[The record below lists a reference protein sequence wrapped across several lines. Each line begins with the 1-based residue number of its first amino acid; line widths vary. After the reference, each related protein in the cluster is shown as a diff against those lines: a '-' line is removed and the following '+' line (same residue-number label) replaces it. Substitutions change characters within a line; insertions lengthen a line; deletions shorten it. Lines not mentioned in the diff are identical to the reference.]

1 MSKKKILFV
10 TRSLTRGG
18 GEAKSTINIINNL
31 DKDKYDVFILELEK
45 GSKKIEISNEV
56 VFLPPI
62 VDVEENTR
70 IKLHQYLKKPDQIAI
85 DFKNDYDCVIA
96 CNRGLT
102 SLFASYIPSIKKIV
116 WIRGTIK
123 YYGYTQIE
131 DIQIRELL
139 KKQYDKQNEI
149 FYKYDKVVLV
159 SDSVYDDFINIF
171 KEHKDKAIKIY
182 NSVDPDDILKKSLEE
197 TDVIIP
203 KTKNLLITVGRLKEV
218 KNHKLLIDAMRLVV
232 NDVKDATLLI
242 IGEGTLYN
250 ELKEYIT
257 VNHLDENIK
266 LLGFYDNPYPIIKQ
280 GKLFCLSSISEGF
293 CLSISEACI
302 LNIPF
307 VATDVG
313 GVREI
318 LDTSPCGVIT
328 SSNSEEFASKITE
341 LLTKKDLYDTY
352 KQNCQIASK
361 RFSVKDLGHKVE
373 KLIDNL
379 FEEEVENKND

>member
-1 MSKKKILFV
+1 MIKKRVLFV

-31 DKDKYDVFILELEK
+31 SKDKYDIFVLELEK
-45 GSKKIEISNEV
+45 GLKKIDISNEV
-56 VFLPPI
+56 IFLPPI
-62 VDVEENTR
+62 VDEEENSR
-70 IKLHQYLKKPDQIAI
+70 LKLHKYLKNPDQISV
-85 DFKNDYDCVIA
+85 DFKNNYDCVIA

-102 SLFASYIPSIKKIV
+102 SLFASFIPSIKKIV

-123 YYGYTQIE
+123 YYDYTKIE
-131 DIQIRELL
+131 NSKLSELL
-139 KKQYDKQNEI
+139 KKQYNKQDEI

-159 SDSVYDDFINIF
+159 SDSVYDDFMNIF
-171 KEHKDKAIKIY
+171 INHQAKAIKIY

-197 TDVIIP
+197 IDISIP
-203 KTKNLLITVGRLKEV
+203 QTKNLIVTVGRLKEV
-218 KNHKLLIDAMRLVV
+218 KNHKLLIDAMKIVV
-232 NDVKDATLLI
+232 KEISDATLLI

-257 VNHLDENIK
+257 NNQLDENIK

-318 LDTSPCGVIT
+318 LGTASCGVIT
-328 SSNSEEFASKITE
+328 SGDKEDFAAKIIE
-341 LLTKKDLYDTY
+341 LLTKTDLYNNY
-352 KQNCQIASK
+352 KQNCYIASK
-361 RFSVKDLGHKVE
+361 RFSVKDLGIKVE
-373 KLIDNL
+373 ELIDNL
-379 FEEEVENKND
+379 FEEGVENKDD